1 MSRRFICRHDHEWEA
16 SLAPGDA
23 LGAHV
28 VCPVC
33 GVSDF
38 TCLQEESLADEPLSG
53 FAPSLPGS
61 SVPLPRVPG
70 HDLVEELGQ
79 GGMGIVY
86 KAFDRRRKQMVAL
99 KTLQGLT
106 PAALYRFKKEFHTL
120 AEVTHPNLITL
131 FEPISDGTHWFFT
144 MELIEGI
151 DFLRHVRGGV
161 LASARTLHDPLPDQ
175 ATPASAAAPFASRRS
190 PGPSVEQIARLRD
203 ALRQLA
209 EGVAALHEAGKLH
222 RDIKPGN
229 VLVTPQGRVVLLDFG
244 LATDLGPL
252 GQHESSQQH
261 LAGTAFYMSPEQV
274 ACQPLTAASDWY
286 SVGVML
292 YQALTGYLPF
302 EGDLYEILKA
312 KQERD
317 PPPPSSLASDLP
329 EDLETLCKQL
339 LQRRAEDR
347 PAGQDI
353 LCRLSNR
360 GERGALAPCLGSN
373 RGLTPPARQNQTPF
387 LGRQH
392 QLAALHDAFEA
403 TCRGRT
409 RTVLIHGPSGM
420 GKSTLIRHF
429 LDTVVARQDVV
440 VLMGRCYERESVPY
454 KALDSLVDALS
465 GYLRGCPIRK

>member
-23 LGAHV
+23 LGANV
-28 VCPVC
+28 ACPVC
-33 GVSDF
+33 GVTDF
-38 TCLQEESLADEPLSG
+38 TCLQEEPLSDEPLTG
-53 FAPSLPGS
+53 FAPSLPGPS
-61 SVPLPRVPG
+61 LLLPRVPG
-70 HDLVEELGQ
+70 HDIVEELGQ

-144 MELIEGI
+144 MELVEGS

-161 LASARTLHDPLPDQ
+161 VASAQTVYDPLPDD
-175 ATPASAAAPFASRRS
+175 AGPRASLLSS
-190 PGPSVEQIARLRD
+190 GPSGEQIVRLRD

-209 EGVAALHEAGKLH
+209 EGVAALHDADKLH

-244 LATDLGPL
+244 LATDLGPM

-261 LAGTAFYMSPEQV
+261 LAGTVHYMSPEQV

-292 YQALTGYLPF
+292 YQALTGRLPF
-302 EGDLYEILKA
+302 DGDLHEV
-312 KQERD
+312 
-317 PPPPSSLASDLP
+317 
-329 EDLETLCKQL
+329 
-339 LQRRAEDR
+339 LQ
-347 PAGQDI
+347 G
-353 LCRLSNR
+353 
-360 GERGALAPCLGSN
+360 
-373 RGLTPPARQNQTPF
+373 
-387 LGRQH
+387 
-392 QLAALHDAFEA
+392 
-403 TCRGRT
+403 
-409 RTVLIHGPSGM
+409 
-420 GKSTLIRHF
+420 
-429 LDTVVARQDVV
+429 
-440 VLMGRCYERESVPY
+440 
-454 KALDSLVDALS
+454 
-465 GYLRGCPIRK
+465 